1 MVSRSFARGFARGAK
16 LAEEYQESEKRR
28 FYEQTPQGAAEKAAR
43 EALEAEQRRAAE
55 ATAARHRAKM
65 ERLERP
71 IPLAQQPGLITFG
84 TSVETG
90 DNCVLLPRRI
100 PHMLVAGTT
109 GSGKSVFLH
118 QLVYQLV
125 RAPEVERAILID
137 LKGGTEFYAYRDMP
151 NVEIVWDFRDVVRA
165 IDCVMALMTARQDVL
180 RNRGMR
186 EWPDGRVFIVIDEY
200 GDIQWEIDNASTKE
214 EKDAARRLSSNLRA
228 ISRRARS
235 LGIVLVCAL
244 QKPTTD
250 AMDSAVRTNLNLRIC
265 FRVSRL
271 LAASVLDDLD
281 ALPVNPPDLKTGRF
295 IYYDAS
301 RGIRLHLQAQIA
313 PGVTLGDDS

>member
-1 MVSRSFARGFARGAK
+1 MVSRSFARAFAVGAR
-16 LAEEYQESEKRR
+16 LAHEHQERERR
-28 FYEQTPQGAAEKAAR
+28 QLYEQTPQGAAEKAAR
-43 EALEAEQRRAAE
+43 EAKEAEQRLAAD
-55 ATAARHRAKM
+55 ATAARHRAEM

-71 IPLAQQPGLITFG
+71 IPLAERSGLITFG

-100 PHMLVAGTT
+100 PHMLIAGTT

-125 RAPEVERAILID
+125 RAPEVERTILID

-151 NVEIVWDFRDVVRA
+151 KAEIVWEFRDVVRV
-165 IDCVMALMTARQDVL
+165 IDGVMELMTARQDIL

-200 GDIQWEIDNASTKE
+200 GDIQWEIDNATTRE

-271 LAASVLDDLD
+271 LAASVLDELD
-281 ALPVNPPDLKTGRF
+281 GLPVNPPDVKTGRF
-295 IYYDAS
+295 IYYDA
-301 RGIRLHLQAQIA
+301 GQGTRLYLQAQIA
-313 PGVTLGDDS
+313 PGVVLGDVS